1 VKQLLSSKKALACI
15 VGLVAVVLSMLLGKL
30 GVSIPEDRVEEIVML
45 ISAYVLG
52 QGIADHGKEKEKAKA
67 VIGTLGAPPSPPAV

>member
-30 GVSIPEDRVEEIVML
+30 GVSIPEDRIEEMVAL
-45 ISAYVLG
+45 LCAYVLG
-52 QGIADHGKEKEKAKA
+52 QGISDFGKGAKQ
-67 VIGTLGAPPSPPAV
+67 VDAPKPPPPPVA